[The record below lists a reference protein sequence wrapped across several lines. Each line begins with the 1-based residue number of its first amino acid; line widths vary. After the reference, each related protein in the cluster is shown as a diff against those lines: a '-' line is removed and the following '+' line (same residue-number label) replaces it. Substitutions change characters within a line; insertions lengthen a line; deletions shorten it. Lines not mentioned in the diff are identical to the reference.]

1 MKPLDSSS
9 LAWRQTRWTLLA
21 AVLLGIAMSFL
32 LIFVDLQ
39 QTRSNIET
47 STQELLRTTSNAA
60 TQAAY
65 TLDATLAE
73 EVLEGLFAVQAVSS
87 GVLVTERER
96 VLASRDRRGEQT
108 SPLLGSLLGTEL
120 AFSYP
125 LVWQNAYT
133 GDSQEVG
140 ELSITLNGAIAAR
153 DFTRRVWWELIF
165 GVVRNVLLAFVI
177 LYISKYLLTRPL
189 GKLVDQIRNRKRED
203 FTPLKPIPDH
213 ESDEIGRVVK
223 SFNQLLESLQQST
236 RERERLNEVM
246 AHHFQEPAR
255 RLVSFAQRLE
265 RSPDFENDSD
275 SQLSLVF
282 IKEQSLRLSELVRDV
297 QRYLAIEQLRLKPE
311 TVFPAELF
319 MEILNGHKAGR
330 KVTAEVFGETIPA
343 WFPARRLKEIFGLLL
358 DNALRY
364 AGDVKDLK
372 LEVQVVK
379 TEDGV
384 RVFFA
389 DNGPGIAPEYRHQ
402 IFGIFERLVPNSPDY
417 PGTGMGLAWVRKV
430 LSQYGGQIELVDTQL
445 GGACFVFELPS
456 QGVND
461 DEFRR

>member
-1 MKPLDSSS
+1 MKPSDSSS

-21 AVLLGIAMSFL
+21 AVLLGVAMSFL

-47 STQELLRTTSNAA
+47 STQELLLTTSNAA

-87 GVLVTERER
+87 GVLVTERDR
-96 VLASRDRRGEQT
+96 VLASRDRRAEQS
-108 SPLLGSLLGTEL
+108 SPLMGRLLGTEL
-120 AFSYP
+120 EFSYP
-125 LVWQNAYT
+125 LVWQNTYT

-189 GKLVDQIRNRKRED
+189 GQLVDQIRNRKRED

-255 RLVSFAQRLE
+255 RLVSFAQRLQ
-265 RSPDFENDSD
+265 RSPDFENDSE

-297 QRYLAIEQLRLKPE
+297 QRYLAIEQLRLKSE
-311 TVFPAELF
+311 KVFPAELF
-319 MEILNGHKAGR
+319 LEVLGDHEEGR
-330 KVTAEVFGETIPA
+330 KISVEVSGEAVPA
-343 WFPARRLKEIFGLLL
+343 WFPARRLREIFSLLL

-364 AGDVKDLK
+364 GCSAKELK
-372 LEVQVVK
+372 LKVEVVG
-379 TEDGV
+379 TPEGT
-384 RVFFA
+384 RVFFS

-402 IFGIFERLVPNSPDY
+402 VFGIFERLVPNSPDY
-417 PGTGMGLAWVRKV
+417 PGTGMGLAWIKKV
-430 LSQYGGQIELVDTQL
+430 LSQYGGQIELVDTHL
-445 GGACFVFELPS
+445 GGACFVFELPN
-456 QGVND
+456 QGAND